1 VLKRIGVGVLQA
13 LGALLVTREAA
24 ATTLPTADVAP
35 RVQAGAG
42 LTWAAAESGEPGWA
56 AAVDAPIGD
65 EASLGVSFAGRPGT
79 MGPWSVRGLYRLV
92 RGDATT
98 PSVAALGAAWGP
110 GAAGPGPWARPALGF
125 ALAYVP
131 WPRLTLRLDLGYS
144 FPTPGTTERWT
155 FVGGAPCFGAEVGW
169 QATDRLEVTAGL
181 TGAGELLGVRAR
193 L

>member
-1 VLKRIGVGVLQA
+1 LATRIGIGLLQV
-13 LGALLVTREAA
+13 LGALLVADAA
-24 ATTLPTADVAP
+24 SATTLPTADTGP

-42 LTWAAAESGEPGWA
+42 LTWTETGEPGWA
-56 AAVDAPIGD
+56 ASVDAPIGS
-65 EASLGVSFAGRPGT
+65 EASLGVGLAGRPGL

-110 GAAGPGPWARPALGF
+110 GVVGPGPLARPALGF

-131 WPRLTLRLDLGYS
+131 WPRVTLRLDLGYS
-144 FPTPGTTERWT
+144 FPAPGATERWT
-155 FVGGAPCFGAEVGW
+155 FVGGAPCFGVEVGW
-169 QATDRLEVTAGL
+169 QVTDRLEVTAGL